1 MKSNGP
7 CANPRRRGTEPMREF
22 RWNVG
27 VALSLIVFGVVSS
40 RSQESATFE
49 SAVVPVIRQTCSQC
63 HNETV
68 ASGGLN
74 LKALDRRETFVSK
87 RADWETVLRKLKAG
101 EMPPPNVP
109 KPAGLAA
116 MTAYIERELDRLDRN
131 VKPDPGRVT
140 ARRLN
145 RTEYRNTIRDLMGVD
160 YDSEQEFPPDD
171 TGYGFDDIA
180 DVL

>member
-1 MKSNGP
+1 
-7 CANPRRRGTEPMREF
+7 MRAF

-27 VALSLIVFGVVSS
+27 FALSLIVFGVVSS
-40 RSQESATFE
+40 RSQESPTFE

-63 HNETV
+63 HNETI

-74 LKALDRRETFVSK
+74 LKALDRRETFASQ

-101 EMPPPNVP
+101 EMPPPNVQ

-116 MTAYIERELDRLDRN
+116 MTAYIEHELDRLDRN
-131 VKPDPGRVT
+131 VKPDPGRIT

-145 RTEYRNTIRDLMGVD
+145 RTEYRNTIRDLLGVD
-160 YDSEQEFPPDD
+160 FQTTQEFPADD
-171 TGYGFDDIA
+171 TGEGFDNISDILTVSPLLA
-180 DVL
+180 EK